1 MKTLYRVTRRT
12 PIDKDEYF
20 YSDLM
25 EALED
30 IDYSNISCYRT
41 LLLEK
46 ITLKWRKIEF
56 EELLNERDTIWNTY
70 NEYCKEENFDAY
82 DYLENYQELVKEIEN
97 RSLNFFFYDEDDWKI
112 KTEAEYF
119 YDLIKIY
126 SEVTKT
132 LEFTEKEI
140 KKARENVFFFN
151 DPAYK
156 DKVEYYNILKEFNN
170 F

>member
-70 NEYCKEENFDAY
+70 NEYCKE
-82 DYLENYQELVKEIEN
+82 
-97 RSLNFFFYDEDDWKI
+97 
-112 KTEAEYF
+112 
-119 YDLIKIY
+119 
-126 SEVTKT
+126 
-132 LEFTEKEI
+132 
-140 KKARENVFFFN
+140 
-151 DPAYK
+151 
-156 DKVEYYNILKEFNN
+156 
-170 F
+170 